1 MLKKHHSPRPFI
13 RTRSYEKFV
22 LFLASEIDISK
33 TINRTKVLKILFES
47 PFNFLSNDAF
57 PTSITQ
63 PVVEIFSDIDG
74 ARWSD
79 IVFLRRRRRMSEESL
94 ANFCAK

>member
-1 MLKKHHSPRPFI
+1 LLKKHHSPRPFI

-22 LFLASEIDISK
+22 LFLASEIDISI

-47 PFNFLSNDAF
+47 PFNFLPNGAF
-57 PTSITQ
+57 PTSIAQ
-63 PVVEIFSDIDG
+63 PVLEILSDVDG

-79 IVFLRRRRRMSEESL
+79 IVF
-94 ANFCAK
+94 FDVDVG